1 MKYTDRSFRLK
12 LYLGAVD
19 QKCQLEPKTTEASST
34 PRPNATLS
42 SESELPQH
50 TDVPHTRDDNDRIS
64 NGQVSQRRRDRRV
77 EAWRQFVM
85 EWEPKLVGL
94 LMHVLSYRFR
104 DDIPTKLAA
113 FERLMHESQ
122 SLEAVNDDTK
132 IGVTVLGMEDMR
144 VRAHPIGNSARIASW
159 TQTREDILEI
169 TRTQHYTDSK
179 PVPMQIGATE
189 EQRQGQRQQG
199 HERQKQGQGCKER
212 VVQES
217 ESGRSEKVFLL
228 SEDRSRKAS
237 IQNEKER
244 PCRCRRETSD
254 CKFSSERHS
263 SGRATSFFTARRTRD
278 DVSYGD
284 AMCGEKTPCE
294 DVNVETMMRP
304 DASGTAPTGTECVKI
319 ISAIPTCETFLMWD
333 KCAGG
338 GICPRGSDQTAQK
351 DTTATT
357 MQLVTALDDPVH

>member
-12 LYLGAVD
+12 LYVGAVD
-19 QKCQLEPKTTEASST
+19 QRCQLEPMTTEASST

-104 DDIPTKLAA
+104 DDIPSKLAA
-113 FERLMHESQ
+113 FARLAHESQ

-132 IGVTVLGMEDMR
+132 IGVTVLLMEDMG

-159 TQTREDILEI
+159 TQTRETSSRSREHNI
-169 TRTQHYTDSK
+169 TLTANLCQCRSVQPKSKGKGKDSK
-179 PVPMQIGATE
+179 DT
-189 EQRQGQRQQG
+189 
-199 HERQKQGQGCKER
+199 K
-212 VVQES
+212 
-217 ESGRSEKVFLL
+217 GRSKGKDAKNEWSKKAKVDDLRRCSCCQKTGHVKHQFKT
-228 SEDRSRKAS
+228 RKKDLADAEGKPVTANS
-237 IQNEKER
+237 HPNDTAAVV
-244 PCRCRRETSD
+244 PL
-254 CKFSSERHS
+254 HS
-263 SGRATSFFTARRTRD
+263 SLPDEHAMTRHM
-278 DVSYGD
+278 
-284 AMCGEKTPCE
+284 AMPCVERKTPCE

-351 DTTATT
+351 DTTAAT
-357 MQLVTALDDPVH
+357 MQLVTAPDDPVH